1 MKIRVI
7 AVGARPRPW
16 VADGFREYAR
26 RLPREMPLSIVEV
39 APGGG
44 RGRAAEQ
51 VMALES
57 ERLLSHL
64 GPRDWVVALD
74 VGGERC
80 STRELALSLESWRMQ
95 GRDVAFLVGGAE
107 GLAPACLARADVAL
121 SLSELTFPHEMV
133 RVILA
138 EQIYRAWTIVSGH
151 PYHRD

>member
-16 VADGFREYAR
+16 VVDGFREYAKR
-26 RLPREMPLSIVEV
+26 MPRDMPLSLVEV

-44 RGRAAEQ
+44 RGRSPEQ
-51 VMALES
+51 AMGVES
-57 ERLLSHL
+57 ERLLKQL
-64 GPRDWVVALD
+64 GPKDWVVALD
-74 VGGERC
+74 EGGEGC
-80 STRELALSLESWRMQ
+80 STRELALRLENWRMQ
-95 GRDVAFLVGGAE
+95 GREVAFLIGGAG
-107 GLAPACLARADVAL
+107 GLAPACLARADMVL

-138 EQIYRAWTIVSGH
+138 EQIYRAWTILSGH